1 MCPILYGKIRFQNW
15 TLLAYLFESEK
26 EDMDWCVNLVDR
38 IKLMSK
44 RTNSIRQST
53 DNSIHLRTV
62 LATFVFN
69 DPKMLK
75 NLRSRGHHLLFKQMK
90 TIGYLKKNN
99 EKFYQLFVIKTGSFS
114 EYIFTV
120 AGSYMV
126 VVKCVLY
133 ISAWLR
139 QDAMTGCWL
148 KRGQNCSEI
157 SSQS

>member
-1 MCPILYGKIRFQNW
+1 
-15 TLLAYLFESEK
+15 
-26 EDMDWCVNLVDR
+26 
-38 IKLMSK
+38 MSK

-90 TIGYLKKNN
+90 TIGYLKINN

-133 ISAWLR
+133 ISA
-139 QDAMTGCWL
+139 
-148 KRGQNCSEI
+148 
-157 SSQS
+157 